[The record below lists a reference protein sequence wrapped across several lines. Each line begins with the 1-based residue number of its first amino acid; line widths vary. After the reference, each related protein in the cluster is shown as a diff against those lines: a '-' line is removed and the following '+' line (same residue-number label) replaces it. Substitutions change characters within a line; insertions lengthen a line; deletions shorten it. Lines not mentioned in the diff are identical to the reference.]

1 MFKIKQTEMSFIKF
15 PDGMQPSS
23 IDEAFILMAYNPKS
37 TNGKPNTITIEDIKE
52 LFTGVISEGE
62 TRFITG
68 SDLLEFLKENTIS
81 PKPEFKGQLAAFD
94 PLGELTG
101 EGNFND
107 FQKAFTDSLTAQSIF
122 K

>member
-68 SDLLEFLKENTIS
+68 GDILNYLEENTDIS
-81 PKPEFKGQLAAFD
+81 KPEYKGQLASFNS
-94 PLGELTG
+94 LGELTG
-101 EGNFND
+101 EGDFND
-107 FQKAFTDSLTAQSIF
+107 FTKAFTDTLTAQSIF